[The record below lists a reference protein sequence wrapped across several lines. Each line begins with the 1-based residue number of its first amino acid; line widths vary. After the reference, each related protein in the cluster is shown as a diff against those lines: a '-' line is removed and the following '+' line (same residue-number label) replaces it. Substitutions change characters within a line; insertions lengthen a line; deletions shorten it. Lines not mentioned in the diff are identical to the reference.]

1 MGAYAMMECVLP
13 SDEAPTLVIPK
24 KALVMLG
31 TQPIVFLRDS
41 AHPSH
46 FIAVAITPHA
56 THGPWIAL
64 HDTSLEGQEVVTT
77 GQYELK
83 LALPSSKE
91 KAAGHFHADGT
102 FHTAE
107 H

>member
-1 MGAYAMMECVLP
+1 
-13 SDEAPTLVIPK
+13 
-24 KALVMLG
+24 MLG